1 MHLNLHTKAHVQR
14 CVGAVWTSF
23 PVAQLANVECK
34 SLSFGLSFYF
44 DLYYSNKH
52 NYLKKIKVS
61 LQAGNQFNVFL
72 DWLDFFTSSRFS
84 HIQPMVHSKPQF
96 VFSNNNGEVS
106 LRNKTVVC
114 LRDIKKNWK
123 FSTKIQEWAI
133 EKEFAE
139 LTGLVCLH
147 SHAVFISR
155 VCVSAWLFRTL
166 CTSIRSWY
174 AENVN
179 DISICK

>member
-1 MHLNLHTKAHVQR
+1 M
-14 CVGAVWTSF
+14 
-23 PVAQLANVECK
+23 AQLANVECK
-34 SLSFGLSFYF
+34 SMSFGLSFYF

-114 LRDIKKNWK
+114 LRDIKKIGN
-123 FSTKIQEWAI
+123 FQPR
-133 EKEFAE
+133 FRNE
-139 LTGLVCLH
+139 LLKRNL
-147 SHAVFISR
+147 
-155 VCVSAWLFRTL
+155 L
-166 CTSIRSWY
+166 
-174 AENVN
+174 N
-179 DISICK
+179 